1 MDLPPHGWDR
11 EEDGE
16 EEEEEGEDEDD
27 EDEEEEEECSEQ
39 QGKGYNVESRIPG
52 VGTWRPGGCSRCAA
66 SCGKHDD
73 KGTWQHATLDT
84 FTQRSNLWINSSERL

>member
-73 KGTWQHATLDT
+73 KGT
-84 FTQRSNLWINSSERL
+84 

>member
-11 EEDGE
+11 EVEGE

-27 EDEEEEEECSEQ
+27 EEEEEVCSEQ

-52 VGTWRPGGCSRCAA
+52 VGTWRPGGCSHCAA
-66 SCGKHDD
+66 SCGKHGD
-73 KGTWQHATLDT
+73 KGT
-84 FTQRSNLWINSSERL
+84 